1 MQVQA
6 VDVLVWFGSA
16 SCTLT
21 MGPKKSLPQVATAS
35 SVWVPERDI
44 RTDQDLIHLKL
55 GHLS

>member
-16 SCTLT
+16 TCTLT
-21 MGPKKSLPQVATAS
+21 MGPKESLPWVATAS
-35 SVWVPERDI
+35 SVWVPERYT
-44 RTDQDLIHLKL
+44 RTDHNLIHLKL